1 MFSPLFLMD
10 MNHHTAAQ
18 KATANSSVGL
28 VTLEREVGGSGNEA
42 RERRGKRTERGREMG
57 RVTREGIK

>member
-10 MNHHTAAQ
+10 MNHHTAMQ

-28 VTLEREVGGSGNEA
+28 VTLEREGGREG
-42 RERRGKRTERGREMG
+42 ERR
-57 RVTREGIK
+57 EG